1 MTISLRPIRSD
12 DLPELVAVVNRRY
25 QAAGIRINM
34 QADELGEEIDS
45 SLTNRERDT
54 RVAVD
59 ETGRIV
65 GYAWTI
71 HLPSDVSE
79 ERCYVEG
86 GVDVDRRGLG
96 IGRQLLTWSSSHAR
110 ERLDTSS
117 NSIPR
122 YIRIDHHVDD
132 EATRRLAASFGFTP
146 VRWFDDLVRPL
157 TDLGDLPSASSLGG
171 RSVTIEPW
179 PLDDPLLDE
188 IRIVKN
194 TSFADHWG
202 STPTSVEGWA
212 ELATGFGSRLDLS
225 LIARDAASGRIV
237 AFLLSKRY
245 PADDE
250 LLGYS
255 QAWVDKLGTLPEWRG
270 RGLASALIG
279 EALRRYSAD
288 GLSHAAIGVDADN
301 PSGASRL
308 YRALGFTTH
317 TQIVTS
323 QIDHSPNNRSGRL
336 AS

>member
-1 MTISLRPIRSD
+1 MPTSLRPIRAD

-45 SLTNRERDT
+45 SLTNRGRDT

-59 ETGRIV
+59 ESGRIV
-65 GYAWTI
+65 GYTWTI

-86 GVDVDRRGLG
+86 GVDTDRRGLG
-96 IGRQLLTWSSSHAR
+96 IGHQLLTWSLAHAR

-122 YIRIDHHVDD
+122 YVRIDHHVDD
-132 EATRRLAASFGFTP
+132 EATRELVASFGFTP

-157 TDLGDLPSASSLGG
+157 TDLDDLPTADSIGG
-171 RSVTIEPW
+171 SPVTIEPW
-179 PLDDPLLDE
+179 PLDDPLDDE

-194 TSFADHWG
+194 TSFTDHWG
-202 STPTSVEGWA
+202 STPTSVEGWT
-212 ELATGFGSRLDLS
+212 EMTTGFGSRLDLS
-225 LIARDAASGRIV
+225 LIARDTASGRIV

-279 EALRRYSAD
+279 EALRQYAAD
-288 GLSHAAIGVDADN
+288 GSTHAAIGVDADN

-323 QIDHSPNNRSGRL
+323 QIDHSARL
-336 AS
+336 TS